1 MALRCRRVGAVHSI
15 ILGGL
20 RDVRY
25 SQKSGHG
32 SAHAISQL
40 LSVVFLCDG
49 RSAISDGVGVFRIE
63 LEHLVEVLNSPI
75 VLTLVYVGA
84 TAIVEG
90 IAVVRIKLDRQV
102 EVLNGAVNLADLV
115 VGTAAIADGSDV
127 VRIEFDCL
135 VVVLD
140 GAVQ

>member
-1 MALRCRRVGAVHSI
+1 VGRDGSLKRASTRDARRGSRADI
-15 ILGGL
+15 PRGL

-25 SQKSGHG
+25 SPESGHG

-102 EVLNGAVNLADLV
+102 EVLNGAVNSK
-115 VGTAAIADGSDV
+115 TTPHT
-127 VRIEFDCL
+127 
-135 VVVLD
+135 
-140 GAVQ
+140 